1 MYWPALRVSATP
13 IVTRAPLVSV
23 PVTARRVDK
32 DSRGAN
38 TRSPGPAATLVS
50 ACGPDTWDRI
60 APSVPGLGVASET
73 VSTAATGA
81 VLAST
86 SVSLG
91 PEPAIVPPLVVL

>member
-50 ACGPDTWDRI
+50 ACGPDTWNRI

-73 VSTAATGA
+73 VSTHATGPVPSLQLPA
-81 VLAST
+81 APPRASATT
-86 SVSLG
+86 SH
-91 PEPAIVPPLVVL
+91 PLM